1 MRYLVGRSIK
11 KWRNELLV
19 RLTASTGQAA
29 PSGASSSGGPSCHP
43 EESWPERKRD
53 RAEALFS
60 LHGSRRLC
68 EKLAVGFTAAGL
80 LAISLCIDSL
90 LKAIDF
96 QPAACVHM

>member
-1 MRYLVGRSIK
+1 MS
-11 KWRNELLV
+11 
-19 RLTASTGQAA
+19 AGQV
-29 PSGASSSGGPSCHP
+29 GPSVTRSGP
-43 EESWPERKRD
+43 SRYTEKYLGKRKWE

-60 LHGSRRLC
+60 LHRSRRAR
-68 EKLAVGFTAAGL
+68 EKLAVVFTAAGL